1 MWKGRPQL
9 VPEVVELDWNRATI
23 PMPMS
28 LAAEGRQ
35 PTEAS
40 HIPIFISEQLAYMY
54 ISIRDITAQSLCTR
68 FRVVQDE
75 CIDSIEG

>member
-23 PMPMS
+23 HMPMS

-40 HIPIFISEQLAYMY
+40 YIPMFISEQLAYIHINQRY
-54 ISIRDITAQSLCTR
+54 HIHSSVTVYKIQSSSR
-68 FRVVQDE
+68 
-75 CIDSIEG
+75 